1 MLKKREKQ
9 SNIVNRRDKNPD
21 GSQLI
26 SYVYQKKVLFA
37 FGWNSFF
44 DME

>member
-26 SYVYQKKVLFA
+26 SYVMMVAGYNNEKMV
-37 FGWNSFF
+37 
-44 DME
+44 